1 MVSSWQQDM
10 KVATQ
15 LVTYVARQSNVVTG
29 AQIPTHPEQP
39 VAPPPPPLTTALTGI
54 CDQQGVLPPVTIA
67 APQVTSVV
75 AGAST
80 GTITWNPVAGATG
93 YRVRVNLYGS
103 FNELGW
109 TSDLPVSASS
119 FTTGMGSLSFQ
130 TMTVSALDGNGNEG
144 PSQGIWG
151 VVPL

>member
-39 VAPPPPPLTTALTGI
+39 VAPPPPLTALTGI
-54 CDQQGVLPPVTIA
+54 CDQQGTLPPVTIA
-67 APQVTSVV
+67 APQVTSIV

-80 GTITWNPVAGATG
+80 GTITWNPVADATG

-103 FNELGW
+103 FNEAGW
-109 TSDLPVSASS
+109 TADLPVSASS